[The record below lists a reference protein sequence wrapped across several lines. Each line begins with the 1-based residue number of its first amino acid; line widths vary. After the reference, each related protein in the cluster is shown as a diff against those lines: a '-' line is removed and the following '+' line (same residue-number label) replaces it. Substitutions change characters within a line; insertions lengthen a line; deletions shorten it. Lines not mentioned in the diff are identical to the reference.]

1 MNASSPPTTPDTT
14 DTPPDTSRNFYDL
27 MAERG
32 LVSQCT
38 DTPEG
43 IRRRLSQPV
52 TAYCGFDPTADS
64 LHVGSLVPIMG
75 LAHLQRAGHKPVVLV
90 GGATG
95 LVGDPSGKT
104 EARQML
110 TEETIRHNADAIA
123 KQIGRV
129 VQFGNGE
136 SDAVL
141 VNNIDWLGP
150 LSWLEVLRDV
160 GSKMSVNR
168 MVGMESVKQRMTG
181 DGGGISY
188 LEFSYMLLQAYD
200 FVHLNMAHDCTMQ
213 IGGQDQWG
221 NIVMGIELGRKI
233 RNDAA
238 HGWNEANRLT
248 AGILKRK
255 GAGRQLDNLAGLT
268 FPLVTK
274 SDGGKFGKS
283 EAGNVWLDANRTSPF
298 EFYQFWRNVADT
310 DVGRYLGYFTFLP
323 MDEVNQLAAAEGAAI
338 NESKVRLAYE
348 VTRLV
353 HGENEADRARDA
365 ASRAFSAAA
374 DTRGD
379 AIPNAEVPESTLGED
394 GQPLL
399 ALMVRENRL
408 AKSNG
413 EAKRLIQGGGVRV
426 NGEKVDDVQRMITP
440 ADITDDAFVIQ
451 VGKKKFFR
459 YDILRGV

>member
-1 MNASSPPTTPDTT
+1 MISSSPPTTPDAT
-14 DTPPDTSRNFYDL
+14 RNFYDL

-43 IRRRLSQPV
+43 IRRRLSQPL

-75 LAHLQRAGHKPVVLV
+75 LAHLQRAGHKPLVLV

-104 EARQML
+104 EARKML
-110 TEETIRHNADAIA
+110 TEETIRHNAAAIA
-123 KQIGRV
+123 KQIGRIV
-129 VQFGNGE
+129 RFGDAD

-150 LSWLEVLRDV
+150 LTWLDVLRDV
-160 GSKMSVNR
+160 GSRMSVNR
-168 MVGMESVKQRMTG
+168 MVGMESVKQRMAPAPG
-181 DGGGISY
+181 KDGESGGITY

-200 FVHLNMAHDCTMQ
+200 FAHLFKEHHCTLQ

-221 NIVMGIELGRKI
+221 NIVMGIELGRKLH
-233 RNDAA
+233 DA
-238 HGWNEANRLT
+238 E
-248 AGILKRK
+248 
-255 GAGRQLDNLAGLT
+255 LAGLT

-283 EAGNVWLDANRTSPF
+283 EAGNIWLDAKRTPPF
-298 EFYQFWRNVADT
+298 EFYQFWRNVADA

-323 MDEVNQLAAAEGAAI
+323 MEEVNRLASAAGAAI

-348 VTRLV
+348 ITKLV
-353 HGENEADRARDA
+353 HGEDEADKARDA
-365 ASRAFSAAA
+365 ASGAFTAGRAIDVTGESIPSATMTPAELASGPSVIDLLVAA
-374 DTRGD
+374 RF
-379 AIPNAEVPESTLGED
+379 AQS
-394 GQPLL
+394 
-399 ALMVRENRL
+399 
-408 AKSNG
+408 KG
-413 EAKRLIQGGGVRV
+413 EARRLIQGGGVRV
-426 NGEKVDDVQRMITP
+426 HDTKVGDIAHTLGP
-440 ADITDDAFVIQ
+440 ADALDGYVLVRA
-451 VGKKKFFR
+451 GKKRLFR
-459 YDILRGV
+459 FDIS